1 MAFWGVTW
9 SRPSRLGG
17 CQPDKVPPANL
28 CKGCVFG
35 DELVILSLQ
44 TTTTVLPIMVII
56 LVKLKK
62 ELPFYSL
69 VIFFQEKIGSLFSI
83 YNLVIYYVVPRL
95 TLSHATQGLYKN
107 PSAAAATRRC
117 SLEGCLPTWQRPT
130 WGHTSCVLAKSWKL
144 SLCMIRRRRSQ
155 GVNKCFNYSL
165 DLDSHSFYVGCKVLV
180 KY

>member
-1 MAFWGVTW
+1 MQRLCFWRW
-9 SRPSRLGG
+9 
-17 CQPDKVPPANL
+17 
-28 CKGCVFG
+28 
-35 DELVILSLQ
+35 LVILSLQ
-44 TTTTVLPIMVII
+44 TTTTVLPTHGYYRL

-69 VIFFQEKIGSLFSI
+69 LIFFQEKIVCWSI

-117 SLEGCLPTWQRPT
+117 SLEGCLPTWRRPT

-144 SLCMIRRRRSQ
+144 SLCMIRKRRSQ

-165 DLDSHSFYVGCKVLV
+165 DLDSHSFYVGYKVLV

>member
-1 MAFWGVTW
+1 MWPW
-9 SRPSRLGG
+9 SRPSRLGS
-17 CQPDKVPPANL
+17 CQPDKVLPCQLVQRL
-28 CKGCVFG
+28 CFWRWTGWYYLFKPQPQCCQ
-35 DELVILSLQ
+35 L
-44 TTTTVLPIMVII
+44 MVII

-62 ELPFYSL
+62 TSFLLHGDILSRENSL
-69 VIFFQEKIGSLFSI
+69 LSI
-83 YNLVIYYVVPRL
+83 ENLVIYYVVPRL

-117 SLEGCLPTWQRPT
+117 SLEGCLPTWRRPT
-130 WGHTSCVLAKSWKL
+130 WGHISCVLAKSWKL

-165 DLDSHSFYVGCKVLV
+165 DLDSHSFYVGYKVLV